1 MNYVQVSGKI
11 TKPQLLLLEKLYK
24 KTCKIL
30 NRPIEILSLSIIDEK
45 EMAKLNY
52 RFFGIKKPTDVL
64 SFEASDEIVICYE
77 LAKKQALEERKKI
90 IDEIALLFV
99 HGCLHIAGFDHN
111 NKARAEEMS
120 LLQKKILGQ
129 IKNRNL
135 EYR

>member
-11 TKPQLLLLEKLYK
+11 AKPQLLLLEKLYK

-77 LAKKQALEERKKI
+77 LAKKQALEEHKKI

-111 NKARAEEMS
+111 NKTRAEEMS

-129 IKNRNL
+129 IKNRDL